1 MKKDRRGQRGF
12 EELRKHILWPSQNI
26 WTLKDC
32 ILYLDIYMVFDRSN
46 IWLSKFNV
54 LKFCFSFILYV
65 FSSLRYGSPTYWRSW
80 IQSTQGQNE
89 QHPANYFRV
98 ARIKLWLFGQ
108 RCRMSEIFTVS
119 FCWRIEFST
128 HHWIYRLDKPWMSL

>member
-1 MKKDRRGQRGF
+1 MAIDKFPFHKGLLVGSDYRKNLSMVLLISNNLWYGMSRDTRRTMERF
-12 EELRKHILWPSQNI
+12 FLLSDPTNKPLWN
-26 WTLKDC
+26 
-32 ILYLDIYMVFDRSN
+32 
-46 IWLSKFNV
+46 
-54 LKFCFSFILYV
+54 V

-80 IQSTQGQNE
+80 IQSTKGQNE

-128 HHWIYRLDKPWMSL
+128 HHLIYRLDKPWMSL